1 MDDWPFVLSSTIK
14 SLSIVC
20 WYLCF
25 LYLEGMMV
33 SMKDR
38 SSIVID
44 FRLFLFLKI
53 VAVTSR
59 LLYFFMFE
67 RVQTN
72 TLEPNIKNNVG
83 WNSLLMFPLNLP
95 MCNRSLFVWLWWRYT
110 VIEKYRNNKP
120 TIGTIEPIHWLH
132 HLKVKFIGNRVTSKV
147 VKN

>member
-1 MDDWPFVLSSTIK
+1 VLFVLRRYDGVNERSIINRYWLSTIF
-14 SLSIVC
+14 V
-20 WYLCF
+20 
-25 LYLEGMMV
+25 LEN
-33 SMKDR
+33 SC
-38 SSIVID
+38 SHESP
-44 FRLFLFLKI
+44 
-53 VAVTSR
+53 
-59 LLYFFMFE
+59 LYFFMFE